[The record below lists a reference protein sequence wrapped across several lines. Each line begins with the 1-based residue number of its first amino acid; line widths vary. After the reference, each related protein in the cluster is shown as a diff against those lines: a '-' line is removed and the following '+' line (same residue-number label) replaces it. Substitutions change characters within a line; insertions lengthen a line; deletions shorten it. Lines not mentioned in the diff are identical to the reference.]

1 MKRPCEESS
10 PAERERL
17 PAGDPVGR
25 ASPAA
30 QLMARKRHRGVGRP
44 ARRRVRRPGASD
56 APSVSCR
63 FQIIEKRRRDRINGS
78 LSELRRLVPTA
89 WEKQGSAKLEKAEI
103 LQMTVEHLR
112 TLQAGGTGQ
121 QEALALDFLS
131 LGFRDCVNEAF
142 CYLSAMEPLDSCN
155 ALRRRLLAHLSYCA
169 AQRDAAA
176 MTARL
181 QPRPP
186 PYSHW
191 VATLHPPPF
200 GPDGGA
206 PQRPV
211 ELLQHDVTSSSPS
224 PSSSSSSSSLL
235 PPPLTAPLFS
245 FPFALPFLPSSSS
258 SQPPHPPWS
267 SEVGAL

>member
-1 MKRPCEESS
+1 MRRPCGDSS
-10 PAERERL
+10 SAERSVAAGREKL

-25 ASPAA
+25 ASLAA
-30 QLMARKRHRGVGRP
+30 QLMARKRRRGV
-44 ARRRVRRPGASD
+44 
-56 APSVSCR
+56 
-63 FQIIEKRRRDRINGS
+63 IEKRRRDRINSS

-103 LQMTVEHLR
+103 LQMTVEHLK

-121 QEALALDFLS
+121 QEALVLDFLS
-131 LGFRDCVNEAF
+131 LGFRECVSEAS
-142 CYLSAMEPLDSCN
+142 CYLSAVEPLDSCD

-176 MTARL
+176 MAARL

-191 VATLHPPPF
+191 VAALRP
-200 GPDGGA
+200 GGA

-211 ELLQHDVTSSSPS
+211 ELLQTSSSP
-224 PSSSSSSSSLL
+224 SSSLL
-235 PPPLTAPLFS
+235 PPLLPAPLFS
-245 FPFALPFLPSSSS
+245 FSASFPIALPFLPSSSS
-258 SQPPHPPWS
+258 SQPPHRPWS

>member
-1 MKRPCEESS
+1 MKRPCEDSS
-10 PAERERL
+10 PAGRERL
-17 PAGDPVGR
+17 PAGDSVGR

-30 QLMARKRHRGVGRP
+30 QLMARKRRRGVGRP
-44 ARRRVRRPGASD
+44 ALRRVRRPGASD

-89 WEKQGSAKLEKAEI
+89 WEKQGSANLEKAEI

-121 QEALALDFLS
+121 QEVLALDFLS
-131 LGFRDCVNEAF
+131 LGFRECVNEAF
-142 CYLSAMEPLDSCN
+142 CYLSTVEPLDSCD

-186 PYSHW
+186 RYSHW
-191 VATLHPPPF
+191 VATLRPAPY
-200 GPDGGA
+200 GPDGGGA
-206 PQRPV
+206 PQRLV

-224 PSSSSSSSSLL
+224 PSSSSSSLL
-235 PPPLTAPLFS
+235 PPPLSAPLFS
-245 FPFALPFLPSSSS
+245 FPVTLPFLPSSSS

>member
-1 MKRPCEESS
+1 MKRPCEDSS
-10 PAERERL
+10 PAGRERL
-17 PAGDPVGR
+17 PAGDSVGR

-30 QLMARKRHRGVGRP
+30 QLMARKRRRG
-44 ARRRVRRPGASD
+44 
-56 APSVSCR
+56 
-63 FQIIEKRRRDRINGS
+63 IIEKRRRDRINGS

-89 WEKQGSAKLEKAEI
+89 WEKQGSANLEKAEI

-121 QEALALDFLS
+121 QEVLALDFLS
-131 LGFRDCVNEAF
+131 LGFRECVNEAF
-142 CYLSAMEPLDSCN
+142 CYLSTVEPLDSCD

-186 PYSHW
+186 RYSHW
-191 VATLHPPPF
+191 VATLRPAPY
-200 GPDGGA
+200 GPDGGGA
-206 PQRPV
+206 PQRLV

-224 PSSSSSSSSLL
+224 PSSSSSSLL
-235 PPPLTAPLFS
+235 PPPLSAPLFS
-245 FPFALPFLPSSSS
+245 FPVTLPFLPSSSS

>member
-1 MKRPCEESS
+1 MKRPCEDSS

-30 QLMARKRHRGVGRP
+30 QLMARKRRRG
-44 ARRRVRRPGASD
+44 
-56 APSVSCR
+56 
-63 FQIIEKRRRDRINGS
+63 IIEKRRRDRINGS

-131 LGFRDCVNEAF
+131 LGFRECVNEAF

-191 VATLHPPPF
+191 VATLRPLPF

-211 ELLQHDVTSSSPS
+211 ELLQHGVTSSSPS
-224 PSSSSSSSSLL
+224 PSSSSSLL
-235 PPPLTAPLFS
+235 PPPLSAPLFS

-258 SQPPHPPWS
+258 SQPRHPPWS

>member
-1 MKRPCEESS
+1 MKRPGEDSS
-10 PAERERL
+10 PAGRERL

-30 QLMARKRHRGVGRP
+30 RLMARRRHRGV
-44 ARRRVRRPGASD
+44 
-56 APSVSCR
+56 
-63 FQIIEKRRRDRINGS
+63 IEKRRRDRINS
-78 LSELRRLVPTA
+78 CLSELRRLVPTA
-89 WEKQGSAKLEKAEI
+89 WEKQGGAKLEKAEI

-121 QEALALDFLS
+121 QEVLALDFLS
-131 LGFRDCVNEAF
+131 LGFRECVSEAS
-142 CYLSAMEPLDSCN
+142 CYLSAVEPRDSCD

-191 VATLHPPPF
+191 VAALR
-200 GPDGGA
+200 PDGA

-211 ELLQHDVTSSSPS
+211 ELLQHSATSSSP
-224 PSSSSSSSSLL
+224 SSSLL
-235 PPPLTAPLFS
+235 PPPLPAPLFS
-245 FPFALPFLPSSSS
+245 FSASFPIALPFLPSSSS
-258 SQPPHPPWS
+258 SQPPHRPWS

>member
-30 QLMARKRHRGVGRP
+30 QLMARKRHRG
-44 ARRRVRRPGASD
+44 
-56 APSVSCR
+56 
-63 FQIIEKRRRDRINGS
+63 IIEKRRRDRINGS